1 MKNLRADHITGAFF
15 VTIGLLVIILS
26 GDLPFGQL
34 SMPGAGFL
42 PLIVAILIILF
53 GGSLFLRA
61 GESPAFAEIAWDDAP
76 HALQVIVI
84 TAVAVLLY
92 VVLGF
97 VITMILM
104 MLALTIVI
112 ERRNILRAGAYS
124 VCVVL
129 VTYVTFVHALK
140 SPLPPGVLGYW

>member
-1 MKNLRADHITGAFF
+1 MKLKADHIAGAFF
-15 VTIGLLVIILS
+15 VAVGLLVVALS

-42 PLIVAILIILF
+42 PRIVAILIVVF

-61 GESPAFAEIAWDDAP
+61 RESPAFTEIVWDDGR

-84 TAVAVLLY
+84 TAVAISLY

-97 VITMILM
+97 IITMILM
-104 MLALTIVI
+104 MIGLTIVI
-112 ERRNILRAGAYS
+112 ERKNPLRAGAYS
-124 VCVVL
+124 AGVVL
-129 VTYVTFVHALK
+129 VTYVTFAHVLK
-140 SPLPPGVLGYW
+140 SPLPPGVLGYY